1 MTSRHLNDED
11 GSAYK
16 RIACVTIFI
25 FIITPPHGQPHA
37 VFGGDREF
45 KRLYGFVFFCMSG
58 SHQEAKKYFLE
69 KHPSQLINLLGK
81 LFVFSFTWSM
91 GGILRRQEDAD
102 EDESVNRRGGDRQ
115 EVEVDICNEFD
126 NFVREMFE
134 VEPPIGKRCVDAP
147 VEGWITLPQTL

>member
-1 MTSRHLNDED
+1 M
-11 GSAYK
+11 GSHTLSSEETGSLK
-16 RIACVTIFI
+16 GCM
-25 FIITPPHGQPHA
+25 GCC
-37 VFGGDREF
+37 
-45 KRLYGFVFFCMSG
+45 FCMSG

-69 KHPSQLINLLGK
+69 KHPSQLVNLLGK

-115 EVEVDICNEFD
+115 EVDVDICNEFD

-134 VEPPIGKRCVDAP
+134 VEPPIGKRCFDAP
-147 VEGWITLPQTL
+147 VEGWITLPQTS